1 MKQRAEV
8 IARGE
13 AVGEGWGWLD
23 LLWESESTACVL
35 SCCSHTPLPCSMH
48 SVGGEHREEGSGLRE
63 AWSQGWCLEG
73 RGEGS
78 VLK

>member
-13 AVGEGWGWLD
+13 AAGEGWGWLD

-35 SCCSHTPLPCSMH
+35 SCCSHAPLPCSMH
-48 SVGGEHREEGSGLRE
+48 SVGWSTERKGQDSGKLGAKAGVLGEEEKDLF
-63 AWSQGWCLEG
+63 
-73 RGEGS
+73 
-78 VLK
+78 